1 MPLPMVTG
9 TLARPGGETDDGVRF
24 NYASDRNGAKVLASN
39 REAKNAKAALS
50 DNADAY
56 FITPCAAPHKWFLV
70 ELSEE
75 VLVDT
80 VVLSHGEY
88 YSAPFNDIDVFVSRT
103 YPPASDGGWTPLA
116 RLAVLHERG
125 VQTFALPTASW
136 AQFMVLAA
144 RSHHGDGRYCTLTQL
159 SVHGKDTA
167 EALRE
172 EMARA
177 EAEVGEVAH
186 ALRAGSGGGSS
197 DPPPPAEAVVDAPA
211 TAPVPPVVNIVVNSS
226 AEIILGGGG
235 STPMENA
242 TLNVAAAPP
251 SRPEPENA
259 TAFVTLELSTG
270 ENGAHDAA
278 AATPVVPAAVA
289 PSTGGGGGGQD
300 NIFKTLVHK
309 LKALE
314 LNVSVMDAYM
324 AESSRYV
331 QTIQHLDADVASLQQ
346 AAANASAALSALATR
361 LAAIEARAS
370 SDAAQA
376 QAQMRELRAKVDRAA
391 AREIALACMCAMFM
405 AVVLLARTA
414 GDARGDAGD
423 ALSAVMHPT
432 KRAVLALKRTC
443 AALALANGFLGV
455 LLHVSAG
462 RSDTMTR

>member
-1 MPLPMVTG
+1 M
-9 TLARPGGETDDGVRF
+9 
-24 NYASDRNGAKVLASN
+24 
-39 REAKNAKAALS
+39 
-50 DNADAY
+50 
-56 FITPCAAPHKWFLV
+56 
-70 ELSEE
+70 
-75 VLVDT
+75 
-80 VVLSHGEY
+80 
-88 YSAPFNDIDVFVSRT
+88 
-103 YPPASDGGWTPLA
+103 
-116 RLAVLHERG
+116 
-125 VQTFALPTASW
+125 
-136 AQFMVLAA
+136 
-144 RSHHGDGRYCTLTQL
+144 
-159 SVHGKDTA
+159 
-167 EALRE
+167 
-172 EMARA
+172 
-177 EAEVGEVAH
+177 
-186 ALRAGSGGGSS
+186 
-197 DPPPPAEAVVDAPA
+197 
-211 TAPVPPVVNIVVNSS
+211 
-226 AEIILGGGG
+226 
-235 STPMENA
+235 
-242 TLNVAAAPP
+242 
-251 SRPEPENA
+251 
-259 TAFVTLELSTG
+259 
-270 ENGAHDAA
+270 
-278 AATPVVPAAVA
+278 A